1 MATKKEILAQQVAQ
15 AVGAGKVAALETVDF
30 NDPNRPKTCLEV
42 DFPILPVN
50 QVAIIEG
57 NAGKPIYQMSKWWA
71 RRRSSV
77 FRSMLIAAATKAPE
91 DPSHAAKLVW
101 DNYYANHQKKGAFKH
116 LKVADIFMG
125 GGTTL
130 VEGSRLGMRMVGND
144 LNPVAWFVVK
154 QELANVDLEQV
165 KKLLA
170 DIEAEVK
177 PQIMP
182 YYFCD
187 GPNGEKGTWT
197 HLPTQKVMPADFD
210 PLSIP
215 RDERKDYRYEGPE
228 IIYTFWAKHGP
239 CQVTGCGHRT
249 PIMSSPVMAVK
260 TLSVKHWEHTCGQCG
275 GEYHVEQDAARM
287 APDAPLY
294 VAPSEHPFSVL
305 DPKKGVVCPH
315 CRLALPATIRVK
327 EGLVLDGPR
336 GQIKLGKG
344 KNKKVELSLLVHP
357 QWLAGSPKQDAD
369 GQPYGG
375 SAQDGAASTARWN
388 QERAGKIRL
397 LEVRGVLPE
406 EVTCPKSKV
415 TFPTDRANK
424 AGNGKFTCTQ
434 CGTTQDI
441 IAALRPTGKTA
452 PFGAYGVQ
460 GYAPQRDKAGKP
472 YSGRFFAAFDG
483 AYAKRCD
490 AAFAEWEARK
500 DADLKAYWPQSDI
513 PPSLR
518 ATVKDLIANGHGYQQ
533 WADLFSPRQLLVH
546 AQLLK
551 AIVRIGNYDWSVREY
566 VLGAFQQYLR
576 NQCLF
581 SFWNPQRDTPEP
593 MFSNS
598 NYHPKLTVVEN
609 CVFPALGRGNWAS
622 STEGILEGREWA
634 IHPWEVVSIEG
645 LKRRDASLAEQAS
658 GKSEKVFPGDPV
670 MAVPTPPP
678 QPSPAGGGSHLG
690 HSRAGGESFGGFP
703 AGASTHFSS
712 PRRGEVGRGET
723 GPILTCGSSTDL
735 AQLESGSLDLVITDP
750 PFGDLL
756 QYSELADFFYVWLR
770 LALKS
775 KYPEIFS
782 AEYTPKSLEAVAN
795 SFREPDDSNGFY
807 QRLLTQCWRE
817 AYRLL
822 KPSGILSF
830 TFHHSEDEPWVAVLE
845 SLFDAGYYLEA
856 TYPIRSD
863 ETKGDN
869 AEFGAQKIEYDII
882 HVCRK
887 RPPSNLPPSGGED
900 RWGAVSWGRM
910 RREVMADVR
919 QLQAMLENHAKE
931 GLPAADIQVIRRGK
945 ALEYFSRHY
954 GKVYVD
960 EGRTISVKDALVGI
974 NQLIDED
981 ADKGK
986 EPPPVTAEPMTR
998 QFLRTFGT
1006 ATEMKRDQLQ
1016 KFLRGTITTPDEFVQ
1031 RGWCSEVKKVFT
1043 RTHPLAFARDWS
1055 GKHKRKLT
1063 SDLDQALVL
1072 IGACVDGSGINASDT
1087 LKNDHFKPH
1096 VALKPLLE
1104 WLQKNGPDQTTR
1116 NAASR
1121 AVSIFNAWKS
1131 SQGPKPRQIS
1141 LFDDEAEYA

>member
-1 MATKKEILAQQVAQ
+1 MATKKELLAQQVAK
-15 AVGAGKVAALETVDF
+15 AVGAGKPVALETVDF

-91 DPSHAAKLVW
+91 DKSHAAKLVW

-130 VEGSRLGMRMVGND
+130 VEGSRLGMQMVGND

-182 YYFCD
+182 YYYCD
-187 GPNGEKGTWT
+187 GPEGEKGTWT
-197 HLPTQKVMPADFD
+197 HLPTNKAMPADFD
-210 PLSIP
+210 PLTIP
-215 RDERKDYRYEGPE
+215 QGERKDYRYEGPE
-228 IIYTFWAKHGP
+228 AIYTFWAKHGP

-249 PIMSSPVMAVK
+249 PIMTSPVMAVK
-260 TLSVKHWEHTCGQCG
+260 TISVKHWEHTCSKCS
-275 GEYHVEQDAARM
+275 GEFHVEEEAARM
-287 APDAPLY
+287 APDAPLV
-294 VAPSEHPFSVL
+294 VAPDEHPFSVL
-305 DPKKGVVCPH
+305 DKRRGVICPH
-315 CRLALPATIRVK
+315 CGHTALVN
-327 EGLVLDGPR
+327 
-336 GQIKLGKG
+336 LGKG

-357 QWLAGSPKQDAD
+357 QWLAGEAKQDANN
-369 GQPYGG
+369 QPYGG
-375 SAQDGAASTARWN
+375 SAQDDVAATTRWDSAR
-388 QERAGKIRL
+388 ASKIRL
-397 LEVRGVLPE
+397 LEVRGTLPE
-406 EVTCPKSKV
+406 VVTCPETKI
-415 TFPTDRANK
+415 TFKPDVGTVPKRSNYAC
-424 AGNGKFTCTQ
+424 AS
-434 CGTTQDI
+434 CGTVQDVMNSI
-441 IAALRPTGKTA
+441 KATKKSGQMAAYA
-452 PFGAYGVQ
+452 VQ
-460 GYAPQRDKAGKP
+460 GYAPKRDAAGKP
-472 YSGRFFAAFDG
+472 YSGRFFAAYG
-483 AYAKRCD
+483 EAHARQYD
-490 AAFAEWEARK
+490 AAFAEWDARK
-500 DADLKAYWPQSDI
+500 DTDLKDYWPRSEVPYGFMTAVANSDI
-513 PPSLR
+513 R
-518 ATVKDLIANGHGYQQ
+518 ENYGFTHWWTMFN
-533 WADLFSPRQLLVH
+533 PRQLLVQ

-551 AIVRIGNYDWSVREY
+551 AVVEVGTYDWQVREY
-566 VLGAFQQYLR
+566 VLGAYQQYLR
-576 NQCLF
+576 NQNMFCFWDISRDCLA
-581 SFWNPQRDTPEP
+581 PHL
-593 MFSNS
+593 SNN
-598 NYHPKLTVVEN
+598 NYHPKNNVVEN
-609 CVFPALGRGNWAS
+609 CVFPLLGRGNWAS
-622 STEGILEGREWA
+622 CVEGIIEGREWA
-634 IHPWEVVSIEG
+634 TQPWDSLSNEA
-645 LKRRDASLAEQAS
+645 LKRRDPVLADQLS
-658 GKSEKVFPGDPV
+658 GKSEKVFPSDPV
-670 MAVPTPPP
+670 LDVAVH
-678 QPSPAGGGSHLG
+678 Q
-690 HSRAGGESFGGFP
+690 
-703 AGASTHFSS
+703 
-712 PRRGEVGRGET
+712 
-723 GPILTCGSSTDL
+723 GSSTDL
-735 AQLESGSLDLVITDP
+735 AQLENCSLDLVITDP
-750 PFGDLL
+750 PFGGLL
-756 QYSELADFFYVWLR
+756 HYSELADFFYVWLR
-770 LALKS
+770 LALKG
-775 KYPEIFS
+775 KYPEIFG

-795 SFREPDDSNGFY
+795 RAREPEDPDGFY

-817 AYRLL
+817 AHRLL
-822 KPSGILSF
+822 KPSGILAF

-863 ETKGDN
+863 ETKGEG
-869 AEFGAQKIEYDII
+869 EFGSKTIEYDII

-887 RPPSNLPPSGGED
+887 RTEEPKP
-900 RWGAVSWGRM
+900 VSWGRM

-960 EGRTISVKDALVGI
+960 EGRTISVRDALVGI

-986 EPPPVTAEPMTR
+986 EPPPVNAEPMTR

-1016 KFLRGTITTPDEFVQ
+1016 KFLRGTITTPDDFEQ
-1031 RGWCSEVKKVFT
+1031 RGWCSEEKKVFT
-1043 RTHPLAFARDWS
+1043 RTAPLDFARDWQ

-1087 LKNDHFKPH
+1087 LTNDNFKPH
-1096 VALKPLLE
+1096 IALKPLLE
-1104 WLQKNGPDQTTR
+1104 WLQKNGSDQTTR

-1121 AVSIFNAWKS
+1121 AVSIFSAWQA
-1131 SQGPKPRQIS
+1131 SQAPKPLQVS
-1141 LFDDEAEYA
+1141 LFDDDGEYAQ

>member
-1 MATKKEILAQQVAQ
+1 MDYWEQKKDAKAELREQVAK
-15 AVGAGKVAALETVDF
+15 AVGAGKPVALETVDF

-91 DPSHAAKLVW
+91 DKSHTAKLVW

-130 VEGSRLGMRMVGND
+130 VEGSRLGMQMIGND

-154 QELANVDLEQV
+154 QELTNVDLEEV
-165 KKLLA
+165 KRLLA

-182 YYFCD
+182 YYYCD
-187 GPNGEKGTWT
+187 GPEGEKGTWT
-197 HLPTQKVMPADFD
+197 HLPTKKVMPVNFD
-210 PLSIP
+210 PLTIP

-260 TLSVKHWEHTCGQCG
+260 SISVKHWSHSCSNCG
-275 GEYHVEQDAARM
+275 GEYHIEDDAARM
-287 APDAPLY
+287 APDVPLY
-294 VAPSEHPFSVL
+294 VAPTEYPFAVIDGHS
-305 DPKKGVVCPH
+305 GINCPH
-315 CRLALPATIRVK
+315 CGQHSTAQIRPK
-327 EGLVLDGPR
+327 DGLVLDGKN

-357 QWLAGSPKQDAD
+357 QWLAGSPKQDLE
-369 GQPYGG
+369 GHPYGG
-375 SAQDGAASTARWN
+375 SAQDDVAATTRWEN
-388 QERAGKIRL
+388 ERASHIRL
-397 LEVRGVLPE
+397 LEVRGALPDQ
-406 EVTCPKSKV
+406 VTCPETSI
-415 TFPTDRANK
+415 TFATDRGNK
-424 AGNGKFTCTQ
+424 AGNGKFTCAE
-434 CGTTQDI
+434 CGTTQEI
-441 IAALRPTGKTA
+441 ISALRPTGKTA
-452 PFGAYGVQ
+452 PLGAYAVQ
-460 GYAPQRDKAGKP
+460 GYAPQRNKDGKP
-472 YSGRFFAAFDG
+472 YSGRFFAAFDS
-483 AYAKRCD
+483 AHVRQSA
-490 AAFAEWEARK
+490 AAFSEWEARK
-500 DADLKAYWPQSDI
+500 NNDLKDFWPKSAI

-518 ATVKDLIANGHGYQQ
+518 AIVKDLIANGHGYQQ
-533 WADLFSPRQLLVH
+533 WADMFSPRQLLVH
-546 AQLLK
+546 SQLLK
-551 AIVRIGNYDWSVREY
+551 AIATTGEYEWKVREY

-609 CVFPALGRGNWAS
+609 CVFPALGRGNWS
-622 STEGILEGREWA
+622 SSSEGVVEGREWA
-634 IHPWEVVSIEG
+634 INPWEISSVEG
-645 LKRRDASLAEQAS
+645 LRRHDPTLADQLS
-658 GKSEKVFPGDPV
+658 GKSEKVSPNDPV
-670 MAVPTPPP
+670 MDVVVC
-678 QPSPAGGGSHLG
+678 Q
-690 HSRAGGESFGGFP
+690 
-703 AGASTHFSS
+703 
-712 PRRGEVGRGET
+712 
-723 GPILTCGSSTDL
+723 GSSTDL
-735 AQLESGSLDLVITDP
+735 PQIATGTLDLVITDP

-770 LALKS
+770 LVLKD
-775 KYPEIFS
+775 KYPEIFNS
-782 AEYTPKSLEAVAN
+782 DYTPKSLEAVAN
-795 SFREPDDSNGFY
+795 SFREPEDPNGFY
-807 QRLLTQCWRE
+807 QRLLTQCWHE
-817 AYRLL
+817 AHRVL
-822 KPSGILSF
+822 KPGGILAF

-887 RPPSNLPPSGGED
+887 RMEEPKP
-900 RWGAVSWGRM
+900 VSWGRM

-919 QLQAMLENHAKE
+919 QLQTMLENHQKE

-960 EGRTISVKDALVGI
+960 EGRAISVREALIGI

-986 EPPPVTAEPMTR
+986 EPPPVNAEPISR

-1006 ATEMKRDQLQ
+1006 ATELKRDQLQ
-1016 KFLRGTITTPDEFVQ
+1016 KFLKGSITTPDEFEQ
-1031 RGWCSEVKKVFT
+1031 RGWCTEKSKVFT
-1043 RTHPLAFARDWS
+1043 RVSPLDFAREWS
-1055 GKHKRKLT
+1055 GKHKRRLS

-1072 IGACVDGSGINASDT
+1072 IGSCFDNSGINASDT
-1087 LKNDHFKPH
+1087 LKNDNFKPH

-1104 WLQKNGPDQTTR
+1104 WLHRNGPDQSTR

-1121 AVSIFNAWKS
+1121 AVSIYNAWAA
-1131 SQGPKPRQIS
+1131 SQAVKPVQGS
-1141 LFDDEAEYA
+1141 LFEEYEQ